1 MSNGI
6 RDAGLFVL
14 LGLLCYA
21 ALYPA
26 FFDGKTLSHDDVAL
40 FETARRSGPGY
51 WITTGYSEFFEGSD
65 YNFLRPVS
73 QALMWFDQLVFQA
86 SYGLYFLP
94 VYIVLGLA
102 AGAAVTL
109 GAELGLGPV
118 ARYAIGVVILLE
130 PAWIPPG
137 LLYVT
142 FQQDALAGAICL
154 LAALACLR
162 RRWLIAS
169 LLLLV
174 ALFTKEIALFAPLAA
189 ALWALIFA
197 RSWRAAA
204 LLIAPLVIWAA
215 LRVVIFGSLTG
226 GAYAVAGDGF
236 TGLLMSLARGLAIFP
251 TGIAKAAD
259 IKAFGVDLLGAG
271 PGAIM
276 AHPRAAFAVAL
287 NLLLDA
293 LIAWMA
299 LWTLWRLLR
308 GRVSDADGLIVVWTL
323 GATGLAMLVAAE
335 IRFAAALHPFL
346 LLLLARLVCV
356 PTALNRIVRPLA
368 AIALAAFVASLAL
381 ADFRGV
387 ERAANEPEPRIFA
400 ALERAVESVPPE
412 AKDRILVIHAPVTG
426 PAPHWLMSHWD
437 RPGEMTYLAR
447 IFGCV
452 EAPGAPAPMIAPA
465 PDGRVRVTLTLP
477 TCAQFLVFWADDR
490 ADLAANGARRALP
503 GGGEIVYEFP
513 GATVSTGL
521 AAGNTPDVEFGP
533 TIVAEFDPA
542 DFSRILILDWATGAY
557 APFDPTAQ

>member
-26 FFDGKTLSHDDVAL
+26 FFTGKTLSHDDVAL
-40 FETARRSGPGY
+40 FETARHFGPGY
-51 WITTGYSEFFEGSD
+51 WIGTGYSEFFEGSD

-73 QALMWFDQLVFQA
+73 QALMWFDHLVFGA
-86 SYGLYFLP
+86 SYGLYLLP
-94 VYIVLGLA
+94 VYLVLGLA

-118 ARYAIGVVILLE
+118 ARYAVGVVILLG

-142 FQQDALAGAICL
+142 FQQDALAGALSL

-174 ALFTKEIALFAPLAA
+174 AVFTKEIALFAPLAA
-189 ALWALIFA
+189 ALWAVIFA
-197 RSWRAAA
+197 RSLRGAA
-204 LLIAPLVIWAA
+204 LVIAPLVIWAA
-215 LRVVIFGSLTG
+215 LRVAVFGSLTG
-226 GAYAVAGDGF
+226 GAYAVAGDGL
-236 TGLLMSLARGLAIFP
+236 TGLATSLARGLAIFP
-251 TGIAKAAD
+251 TGIARAAD
-259 IKAFGVDLLGAG
+259 IKAFATDLLQTG
-271 PGAIM
+271 PGAILT
-276 AHPRAAFAVAL
+276 HPGAAFAVTL

-299 LWTLWRLLR
+299 LWTLTRLVR

-335 IRFAAALHPFL
+335 MRFAAALHPFL
-346 LLLLARLVCV
+346 LLLLARLACA
-356 PTALNRIVRPLA
+356 PTAFSGVVRPIA
-368 AIALAAFVASLAL
+368 AIALTAFVGSLAV
-381 ADFRGV
+381 ADFRNIK
-387 ERAANEPEPRIFA
+387 RAANEPEPRIFA
-400 ALERAVESVPPE
+400 ALQAAVESAPPN
-412 AKDRILVIHAPVTG
+412 ANDRLLVIHAPVTG
-426 PAPHWLMSHWD
+426 PAPRWLMSHWG

-452 EAPGAPAPMIAPA
+452 EGEDAPA
-465 PDGRVRVTLTLP
+465 PDVAPSAAGRVRVTLTLP
-477 TCAQFLVFWADDR
+477 DCARFLVFWADDR

-513 GATVSTGL
+513 DASVSTGP

-533 TIVAEFDPA
+533 TIVAEFDPK
-542 DFSRILILDWATGAY
+542 DFTRILILDWATGAY
-557 APFDPTAQ
+557 APFDPAAP